1 MVPISLPVWDLAM
14 VSVGEGVFFVEKKVP
29 HKRRAVGVSSIG
41 CAFERKAT
49 TKNTQRDEI

>member
-1 MVPISLPVWDLAM
+1 M

-29 HKRRAVGVSSIG
+29 HKRRAVGVSSTG